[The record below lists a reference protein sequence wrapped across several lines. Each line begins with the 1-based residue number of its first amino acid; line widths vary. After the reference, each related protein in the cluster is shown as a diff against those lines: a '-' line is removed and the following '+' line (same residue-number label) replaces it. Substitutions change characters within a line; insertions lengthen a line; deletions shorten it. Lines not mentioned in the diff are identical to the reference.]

1 MPSAK
6 PKCIL
11 LIDDDKFMHEMA
23 HAHLEKAGYRLVD
36 AYDGPTGIELAR
48 RELPDLIL
56 LDYVMPGI
64 DGEEVFR
71 QLTTDERAPALR
83 TIPVIMLTG
92 RQMDGTRLS
101 LLERGVSAYLQKPF
115 GLRELSDII
124 DNVLVV
130 HEIRRR
136 SEKSDYQLRMLSS
149 IGSAMQSAM
158 DLDELLHLILT
169 SLTAGQAL
177 GFSRAMIFLC
187 NEKRT
192 ALEGKMGVGP
202 ASAEEAGRIWH
213 ELAQENLALEEFLE
227 KYGKR
232 KPRANDTFDRRVR
245 AHQLTLLS
253 EKCVFVSSIKRM
265 QTFRGVAGHETCAEC
280 RGFLDALG
288 LKEFVAAPL
297 AARSRLIG
305 LIIADKLYGEAQ
317 PIREEVVAQLELFA
331 RQAALAIEKADAYFR
346 LEQEKAKLEKAYAE
360 LKETHVQLLH
370 AERLAA
376 VGKMTAHVAHEIRNP
391 LVTIGGFA
399 RSLLKKAHGNGDVE
413 KSAGIIAEEALR
425 LEKILANVLAFTRLP
440 KPVFQ
445 MADLNKILRDICAL
459 FGEEAQRR
467 RIRLN
472 LQLNDVPLLRLDVG
486 QINQAVQNL
495 LRNGMQ
501 SFGDARGGAA
511 PERCCVTI
519 ATGVE
524 SGQQV
529 CLKICDTGAGMP
541 PDVLDN
547 IFDPFFTTKPEG
559 TGLGLPI
566 TRQIISEH
574 GGRIEV
580 TSAVGKGTSFFV
592 YLPIKDID
600 GNIC

>member
-1 MPSAK
+1 MPSDK

-11 LIDDDKFMHEMA
+11 LVDDDKLMHEMA
-23 HAHLEKAGYRLVD
+23 HVHLEKVGYRLVD
-36 AYDGPTGIELAR
+36 AYDGPTGIELAK

-56 LDYVMPGI
+56 LDYMMPGM

-71 QLTTDERAPALR
+71 QLTTDEPLRALR
-83 TIPVIMLTG
+83 TVPVIMLTG
-92 RQMDGTRLS
+92 RHIDTTRLS

-115 GLRELSDII
+115 GLRELSEII

-136 SEKSDYQLRMLSS
+136 SERSDYQLRMLSS
-149 IGSAMQSAM
+149 IGLAMQSAI

-169 SLTAGQAL
+169 SITAGQAM

-187 NEKRT
+187 NEQRS

-202 ASAEEAGRIWH
+202 ASAEEAGRIWQ
-213 ELAQENLALEEFLE
+213 ELAKENLGLEGFLE

-232 KPRANDTFDRRVR
+232 KPGAGDVFDKRVR
-245 AHQLTLLS
+245 SQYLTLLA
-253 EKCVFVSSIKRM
+253 KGCVFVKSINHM
-265 QTFRGVAGHETCAEC
+265 QTYRGVPGHETCVDC
-280 RGFLDALG
+280 RGFLDALE
-288 LKEFVAAPL
+288 LTDFVAAPL
-297 AARSRLIG
+297 VARDRLIG
-305 LIIADKLYGEAQ
+305 LIIADKLYGAGQ
-317 PIREEVVAQLELFA
+317 PILGEVVTQLELFA
-331 RQAALAIEKADAYFR
+331 RQAGLAIEKADAYAR
-346 LEQEKAKLEKAYAE
+346 LENEKAKLERAYAE

-399 RSLLKKAHGNGDVE
+399 RSLLKKAHGNGEIE

-425 LEKILANVLAFTRLP
+425 LEKVLANVLNFTRLP

-467 RIRLN
+467 KIRLN
-472 LQLNDVPLLRLDVG
+472 LQLHELPQLRLDVG

-501 SFGDARGGAA
+501 SFGDADGDRAR
-511 PERCCVTI
+511 EDCSVTI
-519 ATGVE
+519 ATTLE
-524 SGQQV
+524 AAQRV
-529 CLKICDTGAGMP
+529 CLKVSDTGAGIP
-541 PDVLDN
+541 PEVLDN
-547 IFDPFFTTKPEG
+547 MFDPFFTTKPEG

-580 TSAVGKGTSFFV
+580 SSVVGKGTTFSV
-592 YLPIKDID
+592 YLPI
-600 GNIC
+600 GHSEA

>member
-1 MPSAK
+1 MPSDK

-11 LIDDDKFMHEMA
+11 LIDDDKLMHEMA
-23 HAHLEKAGYRLVD
+23 HVHLEKGGYRLVD
-36 AYDGPTGIELAR
+36 AFDGPTGIELAR

-56 LDYVMPGI
+56 LDYIMPGM

-71 QLTTDERAPALR
+71 QLTTDERSPALR
-83 TIPVIMLTG
+83 AIPVIMLTG
-92 RQMDGTRLS
+92 RHIDAARSS

-124 DNVLVV
+124 ENVLLV

-149 IGSAMQSAM
+149 IGSAMQSAI

-169 SLTAGQAL
+169 SITAGQAL

-187 NEKRT
+187 NEQRT
-192 ALEGKMGVGP
+192 AFEGKMGVGP
-202 ASAEEAGRIWH
+202 ASAEEAGRIWQ
-213 ELAQENLALEEFLE
+213 ELAKENLALEEFLE

-232 KPRANDTFDRRVR
+232 KPHVSDVFDKRVR
-245 AHQLTLLS
+245 GQHLALLP
-253 EKCVFVSSIKRM
+253 EGCVFIKSIQQM
-265 QTFRGVAGHETCAEC
+265 QTYRGIPGQETCVDC
-280 RGFLDALG
+280 RGFLDALE
-288 LKEFVAAPL
+288 LKDFVAAPL
-297 AARSRLIG
+297 VARGRLIG

-331 RQAALAIEKADAYFR
+331 RQAVLAIEKADAYFR

-399 RSLLKKAHGNGDVE
+399 RSLLKKAHGNGEIE

-425 LEKILANVLAFTRLP
+425 LEKILANVLSFTRLP
-440 KPVFQ
+440 KPVFR

-459 FGEEAQRR
+459 FGEEARR
-467 RIRLN
+467 RKIRLN
-472 LQLNDVPLLRLDVG
+472 LQLNDLPLLRLDVG
-486 QINQAVQNL
+486 QINQAVHNL
-495 LRNGMQ
+495 LRNSMQ
-501 SFGDARGGAA
+501 SFGGGDGGMAS
-511 PERCCVTI
+511 ERRCITI
-519 ATGVE
+519 TTSVE
-524 SGQQV
+524 AEQRV
-529 CLKICDTGAGMP
+529 CLKVCDTGAGVP
-541 PDVLDN
+541 LEVLNN
-547 IFDPFFTTKPEG
+547 IFDPFFTTKSEG

-574 GGRIEV
+574 SGRIEV
-580 TSAVGKGTSFFV
+580 SSIVGKGTSFFV
-592 YLPIKDID
+592 YLPIQSTAS
-600 GNIC
+600 